1 MLTAA
6 DDLKNELAKTQPE
19 GSWIEESFLP
29 ALSDDGYVK
38 RNLEKRPTDSVG
50 LFLVNMRVTH
60 CTTVVRASRLRY
72 GDLILPRL
80 DDLKRGL

>member
-1 MLTAA
+1 LLTAA

-38 RNLEKRPTDSVG
+38 SNLEKRPTDSVG
-50 LFLVNMRVTH
+50 LFSGDMRVTH
-60 CTTVVRASRLRY
+60 CTRVVRASRWKY
-72 GDLILPRL
+72 GDLMLPRL